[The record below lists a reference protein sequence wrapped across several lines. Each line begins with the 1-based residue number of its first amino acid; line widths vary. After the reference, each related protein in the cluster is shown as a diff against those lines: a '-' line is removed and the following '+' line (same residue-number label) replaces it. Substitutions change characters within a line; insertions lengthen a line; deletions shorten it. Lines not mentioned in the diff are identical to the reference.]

1 MDERSTLIQ
10 KLENYFTAQGD
21 VGLALLYGSFALG
34 TQNMASDIDI
44 AVHMAEIA
52 SIERLI
58 DIQTDINALCHR
70 EVDVLDLRRA
80 EGTILCQVIEQGI
93 KIKNDPMLFP
103 YYNLK
108 AIYFHEDFLPSLRM
122 MQEAKI
128 WKFAHES

>member
-10 KLENYFTAQGD
+10 KLEIYFAAQRD
-21 VGLALLYGSFALG
+21 VSLALLYGSFAIG
-34 TQNMASDIDI
+34 TQNKSSDIDI
-44 AVHMAEIA
+44 AVHTAESA

-58 DIQTDINALCHR
+58 DIQTDICALCHR

-80 EGTILCQVIEQGI
+80 EGTILCQAIGQGI
-93 KIKNDPMLFP
+93 KIKNDSMLFS

-108 AIYFHEDFLPSLRM
+108 AIYFHEDFLPSFRI

-128 WKFAHES
+128 RRFVHES